1 MNNSMKSKR
10 FDRRGFLTQA
20 VRLTAGGVALPLTTL
35 NRAHAAQPRAGA
47 AQAFMQTPAATL
59 AGDAAGRVL
68 AFNHTHTRERI
79 SLVYAVDG
87 QYVPDAL
94 SSLNRFLR
102 DHYSGTVGQMD
113 PQLFDLLHGVRRA
126 LGGQSLGAFEV
137 ISGYRCPETNDHLR
151 NSRGGGVA
159 KRSLHMEGKA
169 IDVRL
174 PGVPLAELRDAA
186 LSLQAGGVGYYP
198 REQFV
203 HIDTGRVRHWG

>member
-1 MNNSMKSKR
+1 MKSRR
-10 FDRRGFLTQA
+10 FNRRGFFHQA
-20 VRLTAGGVALPLTTL
+20 VKLAAGGAALPLSGI
-35 NRAHAAQPRAGA
+35 AHASSSQLN
-47 AQAFMQTPAATL
+47 QPAAASL
-59 AGDAAGRVL
+59 FGVAGGRAL

-79 SLVYAVDG
+79 ELVYAVDA

-94 SSLNRFLR
+94 KTLNRFLR
-102 DHYSGTVGQMD
+102 DHYSGIAGQMD
-113 PQLFDLLHGVRRA
+113 PQLFDLLHQVRTA
-126 LGGQSLGAFEV
+126 LGSRSVLTFDV

-151 NSRGGGVA
+151 NARGGGVA

-169 IDVRL
+169 IDVRI

-203 HIDTGRVRHWG
+203 HIDTGRVRSWG

>member
-1 MNNSMKSKR
+1 MKSKR

-20 VRLTAGGVALPLTTL
+20 VKLTAGGVALPLVAM
-35 NRAHAAQPRAGA
+35 NRAHASPHALPAQRSA
-47 AQAFMQTPAATL
+47 AATL
-59 AGDAAGRVL
+59 AAGRVL
-68 AFNHTHTRERI
+68 AFDHTHTRERI
-79 SLVYAVDG
+79 HLVYAVDG

-94 SSLNRFLR
+94 TSLNRFLR

-113 PQLFDLLHGVRRA
+113 PQLFDLLHDVRRA

-137 ISGYRCPETNDHLR
+137 ISGYRCPETNNHLR

-169 IDVRL
+169 IDVRI

-203 HIDTGRVRHWG
+203 HIDTGRVRSWG

>member
-1 MNNSMKSKR
+1 MKSKR

-20 VRLTAGGVALPLTTL
+20 IKLSAGGVALPLVAL
-35 NRAHAAQPRAGA
+35 NRAHATNPKPPLLMPASSLVGGGRA
-47 AQAFMQTPAATL
+47 
-59 AGDAAGRVL
+59 L
-68 AFNHTHTRERI
+68 AFDHTHTRERI

-87 QYVPDAL
+87 QYVPEAL
-94 SSLNRFLR
+94 STLNRFMR

-126 LGGQSLGAFEV
+126 LGGQSLAAFEV
-137 ISGYRCPETNDHLR
+137 ISGYRCPETNNHLR
-151 NSRGGGVA
+151 HSRGGGVA

-169 IDVRL
+169 IDVRI

-203 HIDTGRVRHWG
+203 HIDTGRVRSWG

>member
-1 MNNSMKSKR
+1 MKHIKH
-10 FDRRGFLTQA
+10 DRRQFLRKA
-20 VRLTAGGVALPLTTL
+20 VRLTAGGVALPF
-35 NRAHAAQPRAGA
+35 ASAAVAYPQSERQSAAPGLVAGSE
-47 AQAFMQTPAATL
+47 Q
-59 AGDAAGRVL
+59 RIL

-79 SLVYAVDG
+79 DLTYAVND

-94 SSLNRFLR
+94 RTLNRFLR

-113 PQLFDLLHGVRRA
+113 PQLFDLLHQVRQA
-126 LGGQSLGAFEV
+126 LGGKSLPAYEV
-137 ISGYRCPETNDHLR
+137 ISGYRCPETNNHLR

-186 LSLQAGGVGYYP
+186 ISLEAGGVGYYP
-198 REQFV
+198 SEQFV
-203 HIDTGRVRHWG
+203 HIDTGKVRRWG

>member
-1 MNNSMKSKR
+1 MKHEKH
-10 FDRRGFLTQA
+10 DRRQFLRKA
-20 VRLTAGGVALPLTTL
+20 VRLTAGGVALPL
-35 NRAHAAQPRAGA
+35 ASAAYA
-47 AQAFMQTPAATL
+47 AYPQRMGQPAATGL
-59 AGDAAGRVL
+59 VADGAQRVL

-79 SLVYAVDG
+79 DLTYAVND

-94 SSLNRFLR
+94 KTLNRFLR

-113 PQLFDLLHGVRRA
+113 PQLFDLLHQVRHA
-126 LGGQSLGAFEV
+126 LGGTSLPAFEV
-137 ISGYRCPETNDHLR
+137 ISGYRCPETNNHLR

-186 LSLQAGGVGYYP
+186 ISLEAGGVGYYP
-198 REQFV
+198 SEQFV
-203 HIDTGRVRHWG
+203 HIDTGKVRRWG

>member
-1 MNNSMKSKR
+1 MKSIR
-10 FDRRGFLTQA
+10 FDRRGFLSQA
-20 VRLTAGGVALPLTTL
+20 ARLAAGGAALPLV
-35 NRAHAAQPRAGA
+35 GMKA
-47 AQAFMQTPAATL
+47 AQASSAMQASSLMKAPASSL
-59 AGDAAGRVL
+59 VGVPGGQVL

-79 SLVYAVDG
+79 ELVYAVNGD
-87 QYVPDAL
+87 YVPDAL
-94 SSLNRFLR
+94 TTLNRFLR

-113 PQLFDLLHGVRRA
+113 PQLFDLLHRVRLA
-126 LGGQSLGAFEV
+126 LGDKSLSAYEV

-169 IDVRL
+169 IDIRI

-186 LSLQAGGVGYYP
+186 LSLQAGGVGFYP

-203 HIDTGRVRHWG
+203 HIDTGRVRTWG